1 MFSDNGRGTLA
12 LRRRVYYYPGA
23 AASSPRR
30 TNQEVSMS
38 RILTK
43 AEDIRQWAEA
53 RGGNPMMMDVQSGTR
68 TRTVLQIAFGQ
79 DALNTGE
86 SQGQD
91 RPGGFELVGW
101 GDWIAALE
109 RENLALRVS
118 DDPAGGRE
126 AEFDFVQRD

>member
-1 MFSDNGRGTLA
+1 
-12 LRRRVYYYPGA
+12 
-23 AASSPRR
+23 
-30 TNQEVSMS
+30 MS

-43 AEDIRQWAEA
+43 AEDIRQWVEA
-53 RGGNPMMMDVQSGTR
+53 RGGYPLLMEVPSGTR

-86 SQGQD
+86 TQGQE

-101 GDWIAALE
+101 DDWIRALE
-109 RENLALRVS
+109 NENLALRVS

-126 AEFDFVQRD
+126 AEFDFVPRQ

>member
-1 MFSDNGRGTLA
+1 HKSGVKKNACGMHLA
-12 LRRRVYYYPGA
+12 CPG
-23 AASSPRR
+23 SILGL
-30 TNQEVSMS
+30 VLMS

-43 AEDIRQWAEA
+43 PEEIRQWAEA
-53 RGGNPMMMDVQSGTR
+53 RGGYPMLMEVPSGSR
-68 TRTVLQIAFGQ
+68 TRTVLQITFGQ

-101 GDWIAALE
+101 DEWIAALE
-109 RENLALRVS
+109 QENLALRVS

-126 AEFDFVQRD
+126 AEFDFVQRET

>member
-1 MFSDNGRGTLA
+1 
-12 LRRRVYYYPGA
+12 
-23 AASSPRR
+23 
-30 TNQEVSMS
+30 MS

-43 AEDIRQWAEA
+43 PEEIRQWAEA
-53 RGGNPMMMDVQSGTR
+53 RGGYPMLMEVPSGSR
-68 TRTVLQIAFGQ
+68 TRTVLQITFGQ

-101 GDWIAALE
+101 DEWIAALE
-109 RENLALRVS
+109 QENLALRVS

-126 AEFDFVQRD
+126 AEFDFVQRES

>member
-1 MFSDNGRGTLA
+1 
-12 LRRRVYYYPGA
+12 
-23 AASSPRR
+23 
-30 TNQEVSMS
+30 MS

-43 AEDIRQWAEA
+43 PEDIRQWAEA
-53 RGGNPMMMDVQSGTR
+53 RGGYPMLMEVPSGSR
-68 TRTVLQIAFGQ
+68 SRTVLQITFGQ

-101 GDWIAALE
+101 DEWIAALE
-109 RENLALRVS
+109 QENLALRVS

-126 AEFDFVQRD
+126 AEFDFVQRET

>member
-1 MFSDNGRGTLA
+1 
-12 LRRRVYYYPGA
+12 
-23 AASSPRR
+23 
-30 TNQEVSMS
+30 MS

-53 RGGNPMMMDVQSGTR
+53 RGGYPMLMEVQSGTR
-68 TRTVLQIAFGQ
+68 SRTVLQIAFGQ

-101 GDWIAALE
+101 DEWIKALE
-109 RENLALRVS
+109 QENLALRVS
-118 DDPAGGRE
+118 DDPSGGRE
-126 AEFDFVQRD
+126 AEFDFVPRE

>member
-1 MFSDNGRGTLA
+1 
-12 LRRRVYYYPGA
+12 
-23 AASSPRR
+23 
-30 TNQEVSMS
+30 MS
-38 RILTK
+38 KVLSK

-53 RGGNPMMMDVQSGTR
+53 RGGNPLLMESQVGTR

-101 GDWIAALE
+101 DEWIAALE

-126 AEFDFVQRD
+126 AEYDFVPRG

>member
-1 MFSDNGRGTLA
+1 MA
-12 LRRRVYYYPGA
+12 
-23 AASSPRR
+23 
-30 TNQEVSMS
+30 

-43 AEDIRQWAEA
+43 AEDIRQWVEA
-53 RGGNPMMMDVQSGTR
+53 RGGYPLLMEVPSGTR

-86 SQGQD
+86 TQGQE

-101 GDWIAALE
+101 DDWIRALE
-109 RENLALRVS
+109 NENLALRVS

-126 AEFDFVQRD
+126 AEFDFVPRQ

>member
-1 MFSDNGRGTLA
+1 MA
-12 LRRRVYYYPGA
+12 
-23 AASSPRR
+23 
-30 TNQEVSMS
+30 

-43 AEDIRQWAEA
+43 AEDIRQWVEA
-53 RGGNPMMMDVQSGTR
+53 RGGYPLLMEVPSGTR

-86 SQGQD
+86 TQGQE

-101 GDWIAALE
+101 DDWISALE
-109 RENLALRVS
+109 NENLALRVS

-126 AEFDFVQRD
+126 AEFDFVPRQ